1 MRLRVVLDANVL
13 VSAAIQRGPSHR
25 IVGAWNERREFDLV
39 ICPTLIGEVEDVLTM
54 RPRLRRWIDIDLAR
68 EYVDVLRTFDGVV
81 DDPSHS
87 PVTTRDADDDYL
99 VALAREHAADVI
111 VSGDKDLLE
120 WREQRPPVQTPE
132 AFERRLI
139 ALR

>member
-25 IVGAWNERREFDLV
+25 IVAAWSERREFDLV
-39 ICPTLIGEVEDVLTM
+39 ICPTLVGEVEDVLTL

-68 EYVDVLRTFDGVV
+68 EYVDVLRTFDGIVP
-81 DDPSHS
+81 DPTHS
-87 PVTTRDADDDYL
+87 QATTRDAEDDYL

-120 WREQRPPVQTPE
+120 WIEQRPPVLTPE

-139 ALR
+139 DLR

>member
-1 MRLRVVLDANVL
+1 MVLDANVF

-25 IVGAWNERREFDLV
+25 IVKAWSERREFDLV
-39 ICPTLIGEVEDVLTM
+39 ICRTLVDEVEDVLTM

-68 EYVDVLRTFDGVV
+68 EYVDVLRTFDGIVP
-81 DDPSHS
+81 DPTH
-87 PVTTRDADDDYL
+87 PPAITRDADDDYL

>member
-1 MRLRVVLDANVL
+1 M
-13 VSAAIQRGPSHR
+13 
-25 IVGAWNERREFDLV
+25 

-99 VALAREHAADVI
+99 VALAREHSADVI

-120 WREQRPPVQTPE
+120 WSGQRPPVLTPD